1 MFFYEDI
8 LTIRNSM
15 DRSALYRVPKVLLG
29 GGEET
34 GNTEDGEG
42 VLVVEAE
49 GGVVNQAF
57 LEVNKPFETSK
68 ISQHRWFI
76 NLEKNSSV

>member
-34 GNTEDGEG
+34 GNTENGEG
-42 VLVVEAE
+42 VLVMEAE

-57 LEVNKPFETSK
+57 LEVNKTFETSK

>member
-1 MFFYEDI
+1 
-8 LTIRNSM
+8 M
-15 DRSALYRVPKVLLG
+15 DSSALYRVPKVLLG

-34 GNTEDGEG
+34 GNTEDSEG

-57 LEVNKPFETSK
+57 LEVNKPSETSE
-68 ISQHRWFI
+68 ISQHRWFL